1 MECLVSDSAIEQ
13 KLILRKK
20 KKKMN
25 QKQRILS
32 SFQI

>member
-20 KKKMN
+20 KKMN